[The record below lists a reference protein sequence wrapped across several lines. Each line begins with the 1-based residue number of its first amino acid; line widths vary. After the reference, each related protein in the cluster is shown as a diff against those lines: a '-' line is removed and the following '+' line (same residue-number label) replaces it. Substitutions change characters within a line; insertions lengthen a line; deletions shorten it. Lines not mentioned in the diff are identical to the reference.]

1 MPQTSG
7 PKFIIV
13 SGGVI
18 SGLGKGIT
26 TASIALLL
34 KSRGYKV
41 SPIKCDVYLNVDAG
55 TMNPTE
61 HGEVFVTDDGLETDQ
76 DLGHY
81 ERFTDLT
88 LSKANY
94 ATAGQVYGSVI
105 AKERAFYYQGKCVE
119 PYFAVADEVIDRI
132 KGAAEGAEVVIV
144 ELGGTAGESQG
155 ALFFEA
161 TRRMKMKL
169 KDRVIHVHVG
179 YLPVPGSI
187 GEMKSK
193 PLQQSIQS
201 LNAMGIQPDFVLGR
215 SEKAI
220 DKKRKEK
227 IALVADLAVEDIFAN
242 PDVESIYEVPILL
255 EEQGLTD
262 RLIEKLELGKSKRDL
277 LPWREM
283 LERIKAADKP
293 LKIALVG
300 KYFGTGDFTLED
312 SYVSVIEAIKHAAW
326 AAGRQ
331 PELFWVDSEKI
342 EREGPSRLAQMD
354 GIVVPG
360 GFGNRGIEG
369 MITTAQFARE
379 RGIPYLGLCYGMQM
393 MTVDFA
399 RNVAGLKGAGTTEAD
414 PKSRHPVIHVMPDQ
428 EKKLLKLDYGGSMR
442 LGAYEMALKPGSTAA
457 MAYGK
462 ETASERHRHRYE
474 FNSKYRGVLE
484 KAGLVISATSRGGK
498 LVEMVE
504 VPGHPFMVGT
514 QGHPEFK
521 SRPLRPHPL
530 FLAFARAAA
539 SKEISL
545 PQVKASES
553 IVSS

>member
-1 MPQTSG
+1 MPATG

-26 TASIALLL
+26 SASIALLL
-34 KSRGYKV
+34 KSRGYRV

-61 HGEVFVTDDGLETDQ
+61 HGEVFVTDDGMETDQ

-81 ERFTDLT
+81 ERFTDLS
-88 LSKANY
+88 LSRANY
-94 ATAGQVYGSVI
+94 ATAGQVYSSVL
-105 AKERAFYYQGKCVE
+105 AKERAFYYGGKCVE
-119 PYFAVADEVIDRI
+119 PYFAVADEIIDRI
-132 KGAAEGAEVVIV
+132 KGAAQGAEVVIV
-144 ELGGTAGESQG
+144 ELGGTVGESQG
-155 ALFFEA
+155 ILFFEA

-169 KDRVIHVHVG
+169 KDRVVHVHVG

-201 LNAMGIQPDFVLGR
+201 LNAMGIQPDFIIAR
-215 SEKAI
+215 SEQAI
-220 DKKRKEK
+220 DRKRKEK
-227 IALVADLAVEDIFAN
+227 IALVADLDLADIIAN
-242 PDVESIYEVPILL
+242 PDVPSIYEVPVLL

-262 RLIEKLELGKSKRDL
+262 RLIEKLELKKSKRDL
-277 LPWREM
+277 APWRAM
-283 LERIKAADKP
+283 LSRIKSAEEP

-312 SYVSVIEAIKHAAW
+312 SYVSVIEALKHAAW
-326 AAGRQ
+326 TIGRK

-342 EREGPSRLAQMD
+342 EREGPGKLAEMD

-360 GFGNRGIEG
+360 GFGDRGIEG
-369 MITTAQFARE
+369 MISTAKFARE

-399 RNVAGLKGAGTTEAD
+399 RNVAGLVGANTTEAE
-414 PKSRHPVIHVMPDQ
+414 PKAKHPVIHVMPDQ
-428 EKKLLKLDYGGSMR
+428 EKKILKLDYGGSMR
-442 LGAYEMALKPGSTAA
+442 LGAYEMSLKPGSVAA
-457 MAYGK
+457 RAYGRG
-462 ETASERHRHRYE
+462 TATERHRHRYE
-474 FNSKYRGVLE
+474 FNSKYRAVLE
-484 KAGLVISATSRGGK
+484 KAGLVVAATSQGGK

-504 VPGHPFMVGT
+504 ITNHPFMVGT

-530 FLAFARAAA
+530 FLAFTKAATRETVLTT
-539 SKEISL
+539 ST
-545 PQVKASES
+545 VKLETITS
-553 IVSS
+553 